1 MTEFEKLRA
10 EACPHCKDGMPMS
23 SDPTHHFDAKMKF
36 AAGDAQKRFKICLAP
51 TKDAVIEQMAAH
63 LAEAR
68 KFVRSIWPAGLAFE
82 ELTELRRVLSL
93 LDGEGKAW
101 EAVRCVLIEYA
112 LTALMDEWRLTREEW
127 WAGEQT
133 TEAERALF
141 GMLDDLVGIGEEG

>member
-1 MTEFEKLRA
+1 MTTYDKLRG

-23 SDPTHHFDAKMKF
+23 SDPTHHWTGNRNPPECK
-36 AAGDAQKRFKICLAP
+36 AAHLTAAHL
-51 TKDAVIEQMAAH
+51 TKDAVIEQMAE

-127 WAGEQT
+127 WADEQT